1 MAAHRIGRLNVRLGL
16 GSTGAGALHEND
28 PDHPDAARF
37 GDRRNILCLASP
49 HAFRWRRNRAAAT
62 NPAYFSNQDGSLEVI
77 YGGGGLALYAT
88 IVDARNS
95 EGAPEVCHYHS
106 VGVMN
111 TPALPYD
118 ADRTVT
124 GPHPSAPVTIIFQQP
139 GGNDSVNVT
148 CYNTGNSAAYSPVV
162 Y

>member
-1 MAAHRIGRLNVRLGL
+1 MKTIRTTPMLRASAIDATFFASLALTPFV
-16 GSTGAGALHEND
+16 GAGTAQ
-28 PDHPDAARF
+28 
-37 GDRRNILCLASP
+37 
-49 HAFRWRRNRAAAT
+49 AAT
-62 NPAYFSNQDGSLEVI
+62 NPAYFSNQEGSLEVI

-88 IVDARNS
+88 IVDARNP

-118 ADRTVT
+118 ADTTVT

-139 GGNDSVNVT
+139 GGTYSVNVT